1 MGSKFSVARM
11 RKELANQT
19 MTNVTVSS
27 DSTFQ
32 SGLILSDVGTV
43 AASGSTAQDPQAI
56 STHVAMVTAAD
67 GTKGVQL
74 PSATIGEI
82 YLVANT
88 VANQTL
94 KLYPSTGSYFNGL
107 GQNVAVS
114 LTGSQGAVCVY
125 ASSSAGNKWAV
136 VWGGAS

>member
-11 RKELANQT
+11 RKELAAQT
-19 MTNVTVSS
+19 MTSVTVSS
-27 DSTFQ
+27 DSVFR

-43 AASGSTAQDPQAI
+43 AADGNSALNPVVLTN
-56 STHVAMVTAAD
+56 HVNMVTAAD

-74 PSATIGEI
+74 PSATNGEI
-82 YLVANT
+82 YVVANT

-107 GQNVAVS
+107 GQNIAVS
-114 LTGSQGAVCVY
+114 LTGSQGALCVY
-125 ASSSAGNKWAV
+125 ASSSIGDKWAV